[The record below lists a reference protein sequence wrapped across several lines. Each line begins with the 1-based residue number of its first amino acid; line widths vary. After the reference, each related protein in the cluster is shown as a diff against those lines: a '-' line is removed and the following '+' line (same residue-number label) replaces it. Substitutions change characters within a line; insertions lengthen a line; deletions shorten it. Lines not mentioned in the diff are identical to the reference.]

1 MARNTSQQ
9 DAILARR
16 EQVASLRLRGL
27 TVREIATILQVGVAT
42 IDRDLDALKAEW
54 QANAAQDMEVHR
66 AKMLAELEAVKA
78 AGWGEKSPETVIKAI
93 ALESKLR
100 GTDAP
105 QKISMDV
112 STLSI
117 EEQEARLAALRAK
130 NGINK

>member
-1 MARNTSQQ
+1 MGLNNSQK

-16 EQVASLRLRGL
+16 EQVAALRLRGR
-27 TVREIATILQVGVAT
+27 TQREIATMLGVSLGT
-42 IDRDLDALKAEW
+42 VNGDLDALQTEW
-54 QANAAQDMEVHR
+54 KANAAQDIEIHR

-105 QKISMDV
+105 QKVEQTNRVEI
-112 STLSI
+112 I
-117 EEQEARLAALRAK
+117 EVVESD
-130 NGINK
+130 GS

>member
-1 MARNTSQQ
+1 MGLNNSQK

-16 EQVASLRLRGL
+16 EQVAALRLRGR
-27 TVREIATILQVGVAT
+27 TQREIATMLGVSLGT
-42 IDRDLDALKAEW
+42 VNGDLDALQTEW
-54 QANAAQDMEVHR
+54 KANAAQDIEIHR

-105 QKISMDV
+105 VEVKATVEQKMVKLDV
-112 STLSI
+112 
-117 EEQEARLAALRAK
+117 
-130 NGINK
+130 